1 MAAKKQINVRIAEP
15 LLETVAE
22 AARRRGETVT
32 GVVEKAF
39 EAYVQDAQP
48 QSPPEPADPPAA
60 PEKPAPRARAPRRA
74 TAKTPPEP
82 IAAQDEGERITAEIE
97 SDPDEV
103 ARLRHSRQQAREGK
117 AVRWDGP
124 GEPGSLAAAHAL
136 AEAAGAPL
144 KAASGL
150 APPVPETSPGTA
162 VFTEPGGAPVVT
174 YEVPPVQR
182 ACPHKINRGAY
193 CKICRMEA

>member
-82 IAAQDEGERITAEIE
+82 TAAQDEGERITAEIE
-97 SDPDEV
+97 AGPDEV
-103 ARLRHSRQQAREGK
+103 ARLRLSRQQARQGQ
-117 AVRWDGP
+117 AVHWDP
-124 GEPGSLAAAHAL
+124 EPL
-136 AEAAGAPL
+136 AEDWDPA
-144 KAASGL
+144 
-150 APPVPETSPGTA
+150 PVPKKDCKHPNMRVKKGFCPDCQTWVS
-162 VFTEPGGAPVVT
+162 GG
-174 YEVPPVQR
+174 R
-182 ACPHKINRGAY
+182 
-193 CKICRMEA
+193 